1 MIIMVRRDQIQKN
14 RKGFNRDSFMLRPHV
29 KWAPHN
35 IKKNILLITYIH
47 MVFRNH
53 TNTYFIDVL
62 TIFSFQTRNNANNAC
77 AQKVTSFASLMK
89 LYWKINTLVINITN
103 KDYEELIKHNEIL
116 IKSFYQKHNRYVN
129 VHV

>member
-1 MIIMVRRDQIQKN
+1 MIIMVGRDQIQKS

-62 TIFSFQTRNNANNAC
+62 TLFSFQTRNNANNAC

>member
-1 MIIMVRRDQIQKN
+1 MIIMVGSDQIQKS

-62 TIFSFQTRNNANNAC
+62 TLFSFQTRDNANNAC

-89 LYWKINTLVINITN
+89 LYWKINTLVINITS
-103 KDYEELIKHNEIL
+103 KDYEESIKHNEIL

>member
-1 MIIMVRRDQIQKN
+1 MIIMVGSDQIQKS

-35 IKKNILLITYIH
+35 IKKYILLITYIH

-62 TIFSFQTRNNANNAC
+62 TLFSFQTRNNANNAC

-89 LYWKINTLVINITN
+89 LYWKLNTLVINITS
-103 KDYEELIKHNEIL
+103 KDYEESIKHNEIL

>member
-1 MIIMVRRDQIQKN
+1 MVGRDQIQKS

-62 TIFSFQTRNNANNAC
+62 TLFSFQTRDNANNAC

-116 IKSFYQKHNRYVN
+116 IKSFYKKHNRYVN

>member
-1 MIIMVRRDQIQKN
+1 MIIMVGRDQIQKS

-62 TIFSFQTRNNANNAC
+62 TLFSFQTRNNANNAC

-89 LYWKINTLVINITN
+89 LYWKLNTLVINITS
-103 KDYEELIKHNEIL
+103 KDYEESIKHNEIL